1 MKSNKK
7 WDKILKNVA
16 KQLHDG
22 TMIPGQV
29 SPQMIREHALEI
41 FKAVRTGFDAV
52 PLKNDINQYTILNK
66 LRENVFVFSGFKN
79 YQQLREMST
88 LLTDSQGNIRSFN
101 EFLQDVLKIDKTYN
115 QTYLQA
121 EYNHAVS
128 SSTLIAKWEKF
139 KAEADIFPMLKYV
152 TVRDGRVREKHK
164 ILDGVTL
171 PIDDVFW
178 NTYYPPN
185 DWNCRC
191 DVEQVEAE
199 EKKAPKTPPL
209 LPPMFRAN
217 NAKDGIVFPANHPYF
232 KNKKDSKELIEK
244 GANVARFSDPDENG
258 YQLVYKSK
266 TGHSVEISFEHH
278 KDEVEDNFR
287 LSKIVADYKH
297 NVKLPPYLTGKKNDG
312 VKNID
317 AYIDEIK
324 ADYKTPNKLGDVENP
339 MKSIYSAIKA
349 ANTQKSEIVVIEL
362 NKIMPIISE
371 YQLIQ
376 SLQGAV
382 SFDNRASVWRNKFIK
397 QIWLIYENKLL
408 EFTRKEVLE
417 YSHVEAIKKLRGK
430 LNK

>member
-139 KAEADIFPMLKYV
+139 KAEADIFPMLRYV

-178 NTYYPPN
+178 DTYYPPN

-191 DVEQVEAE
+191 DVEQVEAD
-199 EKKAPKTPPL
+199 KKDAPKKPPVL
-209 LPPMFRAN
+209 LPMFRAN

-232 KNKKDSKELIEK
+232 KNKKDSKEVIEK
-244 GANVARFSDPDENG
+244 GVREARFSEPDENG

-324 ADYKTPNKLGDVENP
+324 ADYKTPNKLGDVTNP
-339 MKSIYSAIKA
+339 ARSIKSAIES
-349 ANTQKSEIVVIEL
+349 ANKQDCSIVVIDL
-362 NKIMPIISE
+362 SNI
-371 YQLIQ
+371 YDLIDADIL
-376 SLQGAV
+376 SHALHNAV
-382 SFDNRASVWRNKFIK
+382 SFDKRINRYQNENIK
-397 QIWLIYENKLL
+397 NVWLIYDNKLL
-408 EFTRKEVLE
+408 EFNRNQLLE
-417 YSHVEAIKKLRGK
+417 YKHAQKIKGMF
-430 LNK
+430 